1 MRFEEED
8 IAKMV
13 KVNNIMRTINR
24 EVDNIYDALMD
35 EEPEELLTHIKKLSS
50 VLKKLTK
57 NYKP

>member
-35 EEPEELLTHIKKLSS
+35 EEPEELLTQEI
-50 VLKKLTK
+50 
-57 NYKP
+57 N